1 MVYNVSVFLL
11 KGKKRLMIFD
21 TDDNVS
27 LWLRIIAVA
36 LSIAIVVTGGL
47 VIGWDAYFGRM
58 TDGTGYQ
65 GSQGVDIDSGAIIE
79 PSMDPNDVVDDPTDD
94 PSITHA
100 PGTQTAVPTIKPSA
114 LTNLKAN
121 IKNWM
126 NNGTAVRDDGVINIL
141 FIGMENN
148 DSNGNP
154 QPLSV
159 NGRADAMCIISVNKN
174 TKTITLASLLR
185 DQYSYIVV
193 NGKGRFNKFHH
204 ALSYAG
210 PAKQIEMIERYY
222 KIVIDNYVIVNFES
236 LPKVINALG
245 GVEITLTKNEA
256 SYLRNIGWQIPNAEC
271 SLTVDGYHAL
281 TYMRIRK
288 GATGGDTARVGRQQ
302 KVILYLMNKLRDS
315 NVSEI
320 MAAANAVIPY
330 VRTGLTSENILAY
343 AVTAVTEGWLK
354 YDIKQLTLPDS
365 TCSVSFTNPEDGGSY
380 WKVDFP
386 LSAQKLQNAL
396 YGKSNIV
403 LDPNRKKWF

>member
-1 MVYNVSVFLL
+1 
-11 KGKKRLMIFD
+11 MIFD

-79 PSMDPNDVVDDPTDD
+79 PSMDPDDVVDDPTDD

-100 PGTQTAVPTIKPSA
+100 PGTQTAVPTIRPSA

>member
-1 MVYNVSVFLL
+1 
-11 KGKKRLMIFD
+11 MIFD

-79 PSMDPNDVVDDPTDD
+79 PSMDPNDVVDDPADD

-193 NGKGRFNKFHH
+193 NGKGRYNKFHH

-302 KVILYLMNKLRDS
+302 KVIMYLMNKLRDS
-315 NVSEI
+315 NISEI

>member
-1 MVYNVSVFLL
+1 
-11 KGKKRLMIFD
+11 MIFD

-79 PSMDPNDVVDDPTDD
+79 PSMDPDDVVDDPTDD
-94 PSITHA
+94 PSVTHA
-100 PGTQTAVPTIKPSA
+100 PGTQTAVPTIRPSA